1 MRVVSLLPSATEIV
15 CAVGAIGDLVGVS
28 HECDFPEEVRGRAVL
43 TSPRIDVG
51 ASSKTIDTAVRDVV
65 RHALSVYAVDEQ
77 KLAELRPDVIVT
89 QDLCEVCAVS
99 LADVRSAVARL
110 AHRDVVG
117 IVSLKPAR
125 LTDVWADVETVAV
138 ALGRKERGVQ
148 VRAELVARVEAIA
161 ARAHVARVR
170 PRVVSIEWFD
180 PLMLGGTW
188 MPEVIALAG
197 GLAVGV
203 QAGQPAPRLSSADL
217 ATLSPDLVLVKPCGF
232 PIQRTLREADV
243 IENAITGA
251 VGSTCRIY
259 VSDGNAFFNRPGPRL
274 VESIEI
280 MAACVHP
287 ELFGDFAEKHIGVI
301 HVMRG
306 R

>member
-1 MRVVSLLPSATEIV
+1 MRIVSLLPSATEMI
-15 CAVGAIGDLVGVS
+15 CAVGAIDDLVGVS
-28 HECDFPEEVRGRAVL
+28 HECDFPEEVRGRSVL

-65 RHALSVYAVDEQ
+65 RDALSVYSVDEQ
-77 KLAELRPDVIVT
+77 KLAALQPDVIVT
-89 QDLCEVCAVS
+89 QDLCAVCAVS

-110 AHRDVVG
+110 AHREAVAV
-117 IVSLKPAR
+117 VSLKPAH
-125 LTDVWADVETVAV
+125 LADVWSDIERVGV
-138 ALGRKERGVQ
+138 ALGRGARAAE

-161 ARAHVARVR
+161 ARARAVPVR
-170 PRVVSIEWFD
+170 PRVVSIEWLD

-188 MPEVIALAG
+188 MPEVIDLAG

-203 QAGQPAPRLSSADL
+203 RAGQAAPRIASEDL
-217 ATLSPDLVLVKPCGF
+217 VAFSPDVVLVKPCGF
-232 PIQRTLREADV
+232 PIERTLREVDI
-243 IENAITGA
+243 IERAIMRA
-251 VGSTCRIY
+251 VGPRCRVY

-287 ELFGDFAEKHIGVI
+287 DRFADLAAKHAADI
-301 HVMRG
+301 HVLRG